1 MIEGRLNAVEELTLK
16 TDQLFAIRESL
27 KTFPDLD
34 QVCSAI
40 NHIPS
45 KATIKHAEQSINHV
59 LAMKQ
64 ALLKI
69 LAIRP
74 LIQDFDSTL
83 FQTIQHVLNDDKID
97 ELLSTVESVIN
108 EDVTYQTSAIGLR
121 HQRCFAVKS
130 GFNGLLDVARQTYKE
145 TTDDVHDLITYYS
158 EKYQIPL
165 KTNYE
170 ASTGFSISIPVDVLG
185 DQTLPVEFINVVK
198 KRKNFSFTTLKLVRV
213 CR

>member
-69 LAIRP
+69 LALRP

-83 FQTIQHVLNDDKID
+83 FQTIQHVLND
-97 ELLSTVESVIN
+97 
-108 EDVTYQTSAIGLR
+108 
-121 HQRCFAVKS
+121 
-130 GFNGLLDVARQTYKE
+130 
-145 TTDDVHDLITYYS
+145 
-158 EKYQIPL
+158 
-165 KTNYE
+165 E